1 MTRPCKHYIHRVLNA
16 RSLYYIGFIFKESM
30 TLTQRQIESF
40 EKNGYLVLENFIS
53 KNEYN
58 NLRVRATEIVKD
70 FDYTES
76 FTIFTTNEQTRHSD
90 RFFLESGD
98 KIRCFFEEEAFDDN
112 GDLIQ
117 PKDLSINKIG
127 HAMHDLD
134 PVFDSFSRT
143 EALEAIA
150 KDVGFEDPRILQSMY
165 IFKQPKIGGEVSCH
179 QDATFLYTEPVSVKG
194 FWFALEDA
202 SQENGCMWAIPG
214 GHRNNLKSRFYRNK
228 KGDGTEMEILDNSPW
243 DMSKLVP
250 LEVSAGT
257 MVILHG
263 LLPHM
268 SYANRSNITRHAYT
282 MHLIEGSADYPE
294 WNWLQRSSEMPLR
307 GF

>member
-53 KNEYN
+53 KHECN
-58 NLRVRATEIVKD
+58 NLRVRASEIVKD

-143 EALEAIA
+143 EALEAVA

-179 QDATFLYTEPVSVKG
+179 QDATFLYTEPLSVKG

>member
-1 MTRPCKHYIHRVLNA
+1 
-16 RSLYYIGFIFKESM
+16 M

-53 KNEYN
+53 KNECN
-58 NLRVRATEIVKD
+58 KVKVRETELVKD
-70 FDYTES
+70 FDYSES
-76 FTIFTTNEQTRHSD
+76 ISILTKNRQTRHSD

-112 GDLIQ
+112 SDLIQ

-179 QDATFLYTEPVSVKG
+179 QFASFLY
-194 FWFALEDA
+194 
-202 SQENGCMWAIPG
+202 
-214 GHRNNLKSRFYRNK
+214 
-228 KGDGTEMEILDNSPW
+228 
-243 DMSKLVP
+243 
-250 LEVSAGT
+250 
-257 MVILHG
+257 
-263 LLPHM
+263 
-268 SYANRSNITRHAYT
+268 
-282 MHLIEGSADYPE
+282 
-294 WNWLQRSSEMPLR
+294 SEHV
-307 GF
+307 FV

>member
-58 NLRVRATEIVKD
+58 NLRVRAKEIVKD

-143 EALEAIA
+143 EALEAVA

>member
-1 MTRPCKHYIHRVLNA
+1 MNKLSNFGYTKVTNKEKTKLVQKVFSDVANNYDLMNDVMSFGAHRLWKK
-16 RSLYYIGFIFKESM
+16 SFI
-30 TLTQRQIESF
+30 
-40 EKNGYLVLENFIS
+40 
-53 KNEYN
+53 
-58 NLRVRATEIVKD
+58 EIV
-70 FDYTES
+70 
-76 FTIFTTNEQTRHSD
+76 NPH
-90 RFFLESGD
+90 SGD

-112 GDLIQ
+112 CDLIQ

-202 SQENGCMWAIPG
+202 SQENGCMWTIPG

>member
-53 KNEYN
+53 KHECN
-58 NLRVRATEIVKD
+58 NLKVRATEIVKD

-90 RFFLESGD
+90 HFFLESGD

-228 KGDGTEMEILDNSPW
+228 KGEGTEMEILDNSQW

>member
-1 MTRPCKHYIHRVLNA
+1 
-16 RSLYYIGFIFKESM
+16 M

-53 KNEYN
+53 KYKCN
-58 NLRVRATEIVKD
+58 NLRVRASEIVKD

-90 RFFLESGD
+90 HFFLESGD

-143 EALEAIA
+143 EALEAVA

>member
-1 MTRPCKHYIHRVLNA
+1 
-16 RSLYYIGFIFKESM
+16 M

-53 KNEYN
+53 KNECN
-58 NLRVRATEIVKD
+58 NLKVRATEIVKD

-112 GDLIQ
+112 SDLIQ

-143 EALEAIA
+143 EALEAVA
-150 KDVGFEDPRILQSMY
+150 KDVGFEDPKILQSMY

-179 QDATFLYTEPVSVKG
+179 QDATFLYTEPLSVKG

-214 GHRNNLKSRFYRNK
+214 GHRNNLKSSFYRNK

-243 DMSKLVP
+243 EMSKLVP

-263 LLPHM
+263 FLPHM

-294 WNWLQRSSEMPLR
+294 WNWLQRSPKMPLR

>member
-40 EKNGYLVLENFIS
+40 EKNGYLVLDNFIS
-53 KNEYN
+53 KHECN

-70 FDYTES
+70 FDYTEA

-112 GDLIQ
+112 GDLIE

-143 EALEAIA
+143 EALEAVA

-202 SQENGCMWAIPG
+202 SQENGCMWAISG
-214 GHRNNLKSRFYRNK
+214 GHRSNLKSRFYRNK

-250 LEVSAGT
+250 LEVSVGT

-294 WNWLQRSSEMPLR
+294 WNWLQRSSEMSLR

>member
-1 MTRPCKHYIHRVLNA
+1 MTRPCKLYFHCVLNA

-30 TLTQRQIESF
+30 TLTQRQIETF

-53 KNEYN
+53 KNECN
-58 NLRVRATEIVKD
+58 NLKVRATEIVKD

-143 EALEAIA
+143 EALEAVA

-228 KGDGTEMEILDNSPW
+228 KGEGTEMEILDNSQW

-294 WNWLQRSSEMPLR
+294 WNWLQRSPKMPLR